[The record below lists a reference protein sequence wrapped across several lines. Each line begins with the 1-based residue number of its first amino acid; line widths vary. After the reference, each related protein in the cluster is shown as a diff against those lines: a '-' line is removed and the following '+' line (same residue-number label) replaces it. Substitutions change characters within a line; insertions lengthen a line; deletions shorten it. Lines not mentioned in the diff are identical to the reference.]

1 MASKELMAA
10 RLAEQERGAVINGN
24 EKPMF
29 HLTPLCGWMND
40 PNGFSFY
47 KGEYHLFYQ
56 YYPYDSCW
64 NTMHWGHAVSKDL
77 LRWKHMPAV
86 LAPDTPWDEGGC
98 FSGCAVELPDG
109 RHLLM
114 YTGLRRP
121 VNDREESEAKNAGQ
135 MYLQVQNLAIGD
147 GTDYE
152 KYSGNP
158 VIGSDAVPESAS
170 KVDFRD
176 PKILVNKDGTYT
188 CLIAGRGPDGNG
200 IIFMYRSEDGFTWKY
215 WKPLTKNDG
224 QFGIVWECPDFFELE
239 GKYIVLVS
247 PMEMRPIGLE
257 YHNGNISVALTG
269 DYDEETGDFTQMYD
283 QAIDYGID
291 FYAAQTLKTPD
302 GRRVLIAWMQNWDTC
317 LMRNN
322 PAPWAGQMTLPREL
336 TFRDGRVYQRPV
348 RELENYYTN
357 IVSYKKVPVSEEI
370 ELYGV
375 EGRTADIEIE
385 VNPAPGGPLYR
396 KFAVW
401 FAMDQENHSA
411 VRFNPYD
418 GTVKIDRKNA
428 GSRKAIVHQR
438 RCFVRE
444 SMDGHI
450 RLRIILDRYSFEV
463 FINDGRYVMSAVI
476 PTELSAQ
483 KIVFRAEG
491 KAIIDVTKREIRF

>member
-1 MASKELMAA
+1 MASKKLQAA
-10 RLAEQERGAVINGN
+10 RLTEQERGALI
-24 EKPMF
+24 KDHDRPMF
-29 HLTPLCGWMND
+29 HLSPQCGWMND

-47 KGEYHLFYQ
+47 RGEYHLFYQ

-77 LRWKHMPAV
+77 LHWKYLPAV

-98 FSGCAVELPDG
+98 FSGSAVEVPDG
-109 RHLLM
+109 RHLII

-121 VNDREESEAKNAGQ
+121 VNKEEEAEAAKAGQ
-135 MYLQVQNLAIGD
+135 SFLQVQNLAAGD
-147 GTDYE
+147 GIDYE

-158 VIGSDAVPESAS
+158 VIGSDAVPETAS
-170 KVDFRD
+170 RVDFRD

-188 CLIAGRGPDGNG
+188 CLIAGRQENGNG
-200 IIFMYRSEDGFTWKY
+200 AVYMYRSADCVIWKY
-215 WKPLTKNDG
+215 WKPLIRNDG
-224 QFGIVWECPDFFELE
+224 QFGNVWECPDFFEL
-239 GKYIVLVS
+239 GGRQVLVVS
-247 PMEMRPIGLE
+247 PMEMRPKGLE
-257 YHNGNISVALTG
+257 YHNGNISIAISG
-269 DYDEETGDFTQMYD
+269 DYDEETGTFIPVSD
-283 QAIDYGID
+283 QALDYGID
-291 FYAAQTLKTPD
+291 FYAAQTLRIPD
-302 GRRVLIAWMQNWDTC
+302 GRRILIAWMQNWDTC

-336 TFRDGRVYQRPV
+336 SFIDGRIYQRPV

-357 IVSYKKVPVSEEI
+357 IVSYKKVPVSDEVS
-370 ELYGV
+370 LYGV
-375 EGRTADIEIE
+375 EGRTVDLDIEIKP
-385 VNPAPGGPLYR
+385 VPGEPLYR

-401 FAMDQENHSA
+401 FAMDQDKHCA
-411 VRFNPYD
+411 VRFNPQD
-418 GTVKIDRKNA
+418 GTVKIDRKYA

-476 PTELSAQ
+476 STEQSAAG
-483 KIVFRAEG
+483 IVFRAEG
-491 KAIIDVTKREIRF
+491 KAIIDVTKREIRL

>member
-10 RLAEQERGAVINGN
+10 RIAEKERGAAINRD

-77 LRWKHMPAV
+77 LHWEYKPAV

-98 FSGCAVELPDG
+98 FSGSAIELPDG
-109 RHLLM
+109 RHLLI

-121 VNDREESEAKNAGQ
+121 VNREEEAEVEKAGQ
-135 MYLQVQNLAIGD
+135 QHLQVQNLAFGD
-147 GTDYE
+147 GTEYE
-152 KYSGNP
+152 KYEGNP

-170 KVDFRD
+170 RVDFRD
-176 PKILVNKDGTYT
+176 PKIIVNKDGTYT
-188 CLIAGRGPDGNG
+188 CLIAGRADDGNG

-215 WKPLTKNDG
+215 RKPLIKNDG
-224 QFGIVWECPDFFELE
+224 KFGTVWECPDFFELD
-239 GKYIVLVS
+239 GRQVFIVS
-247 PMEMRPIGLE
+247 PMEMKPKGLE
-257 YHNGNISVALTG
+257 YHNGNISIALIG
-269 DYDEETGDFTQMYD
+269 DYDEGTGTFMPESD
-283 QAIDYGID
+283 QALDYGID
-291 FYAAQTLKTPD
+291 FYAAQTLRMQD

-336 TFRDGRVYQRPV
+336 SIRDGRVYQSPI
-348 RELENYYTN
+348 RELEKYYTN
-357 IVSYKKVPVSEEI
+357 IVSYKNVPVSDEI
-370 ELYGV
+370 SLYGV
-375 EGRTADIEIE
+375 EGRTADIDIT
-385 VNPAPGGPLYR
+385 VKPAPGEPLYR

-401 FAMDQENHSA
+401 FAMNEENHSA
-411 VRFNPYD
+411 VRFIPQD
-418 GTVKIDRKNA
+418 GTVKIDRKYA

-438 RCFVRE
+438 RCLVKE

-450 RLRIILDRYSFEV
+450 RLRIILDRNSFEV

-476 PTELSAQ
+476 PTELSAER
-483 KIVFRAEG
+483 IVFHAEG
-491 KAIIDVTKREIRF
+491 KAVIDVTKREIRL